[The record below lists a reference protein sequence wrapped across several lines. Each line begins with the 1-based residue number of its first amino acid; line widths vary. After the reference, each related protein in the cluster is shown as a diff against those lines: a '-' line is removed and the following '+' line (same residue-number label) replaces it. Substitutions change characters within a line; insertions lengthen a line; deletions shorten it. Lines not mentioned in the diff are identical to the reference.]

1 MASPISWHGTLALSL
16 GLLLAGCASVAP
28 ERAFEASAAAAQ
40 ARMGVDARLLRSDAD
55 RQALQAEIDTL
66 LQAPLTQDA
75 AVPDT
80 RYQPAYMP
88 PARAAATTTPD
99 RAWQEHNRI
108 VAAQPGH
115 DAHAS
120 HGKPAPDPHAHHHT
134 PAPAQP
140 DHKEHH

>member
-1 MASPISWHGTLALSL
+1 MSTFTRPQ
-16 GLLLAGCASVAP
+16 LLLACLL
-28 ERAFEASAAAAQ
+28 ASALTPAAAQ
-40 ARMGVDARLLRSDAD
+40 SGHRT
-55 RQALQAEIDTL
+55 TL
-66 LQAPLTQDA
+66 AANATDPDA

-115 DAHAS
+115 DAHAG

-134 PAPAQP
+134 PAPAPAQP

>member
-1 MASPISWHGTLALSL
+1 MSTFTRPQ
-16 GLLLAGCASVAP
+16 LLLACMLAIPCALTP
-28 ERAFEASAAAAQ
+28 AAAQ
-40 ARMGVDARLLRSDAD
+40 SGHRTTPAANATD
-55 RQALQAEIDTL
+55 
-66 LQAPLTQDA
+66 PDA

-115 DAHAS
+115 DAHAG

-140 DHKEHH
+140 DHEEHH

>member
-1 MASPISWHGTLALSL
+1 
-16 GLLLAGCASVAP
+16 
-28 ERAFEASAAAAQ
+28 
-40 ARMGVDARLLRSDAD
+40 
-55 RQALQAEIDTL
+55 
-66 LQAPLTQDA
+66 
-75 AVPDT
+75 
-80 RYQPAYMP
+80 MP
-88 PARAAATTTPD
+88 PARAATTTTPD

-115 DAHAS
+115 DAHAG

>member
-1 MASPISWHGTLALSL
+1 MSTFTRPQ
-16 GLLLAGCASVAP
+16 LLLACILAGVLTPAVAQSGH
-28 ERAFEASAAAAQ
+28 RATPAANA
-40 ARMGVDARLLRSDAD
+40 
-55 RQALQAEIDTL
+55 T
-66 LQAPLTQDA
+66 APDA
-75 AVPDT
+75 AVPET

-115 DAHAS
+115 DAHAENGKPVPDPHAHS
-120 HGKPAPDPHAHHHT
+120 GHGKPAPDPHAHHHT
-134 PAPAQP
+134 PAAAQP

>member
-1 MASPISWHGTLALSL
+1 MSTFTRPQ
-16 GLLLAGCASVAP
+16 LLLACILACIL
-28 ERAFEASAAAAQ
+28 ASALTPAAAQ
-40 ARMGVDARLLRSDAD
+40 SGHRTTPAANATD
-55 RQALQAEIDTL
+55 
-66 LQAPLTQDA
+66 PDA
-75 AVPDT
+75 AVPET
-80 RYQPAYMP
+80 RYQPAYVP

-115 DAHAS
+115 DAHAG
-120 HGKPAPDPHAHHHT
+120 HGKPASDPHAHHHT